1 MTATD
6 TASLRESSDYQAL
19 DFDYD
24 PGVSKMVLAETVDTL
39 ARGNPTYRQVVEKEL
54 TSRDIPAEYLTTFGP
69 LGLRHDNL
77 ADTMTAYWIS
87 MWTVI
92 HDKPL
97 ANADQTAA
105 VLAQVMPRIQD
116 STLTKSARKRQLM
129 GEALV
134 YESTI
139 ALSVY
144 NEAKS
149 NNQEL
154 QLRQM
159 AQSAK
164 KNTRKRGFELAK
176 MKLTDQGMQRR

>member
-6 TASLRESSDYQAL
+6 TVTLRESSDYLAL

-24 PGVSKMVLAETVDTL
+24 PGVSKLVLAETVDTL

-54 TSRDIPAEYLTTFGP
+54 ASRDVTAEYREAFGE

-77 ADTMTAYWIS
+77 ADTMAAYWIS

-92 HDKPL
+92 HNKPL
-97 ANADQTAA
+97 ATAEQTAA
-105 VLAQVMPRIQD
+105 VLAQVMPRIQT
-116 STLTKSARKRQLM
+116 SALTKSARKRQMM

-134 YESTI
+134 YEATI
-139 ALSVY
+139 ALTVY
-144 NEAKS
+144 NEAKA

-164 KNTRKRGFELAK
+164 KNTRKKGFELAK

>member
-6 TASLRESSDYQAL
+6 TASLRERSEYQAL

-54 TSRDIPAEYLTTFGP
+54 SARDIPAEFLETFGP
-69 LGLRHDNL
+69 LGLRNDNL
-77 ADTMTAYWIS
+77 VDAMTAYWIS

-92 HDKPL
+92 HNKPL

-105 VLAQVMPRIQD
+105 VLAQVMPRIQG
-116 STLTKSARKRQLM
+116 SALTKSARKRQMM

-139 ALSVY
+139 ALTVY
-144 NEAKS
+144 SDAKAG
-149 NNQEL
+149 NQEL

-164 KNTRKRGFELAK
+164 KNSAKRGFKLAK